1 MLISFE
7 GISDTDKIGHLFI
20 VNLEFIVDKA
30 TEKELFFNEVYAP
43 LFEKNKVLP
52 THDRSVFQLLD
63 AMRLNKKEILNNYK
77 CTAKNHLTM
86 DKKYSIPICTEHL
99 RFLIIQCAWSVTKI
113 RHHFTFKQELLKK
126 DFVVNN
132 QVARQNTKTDFYFL
146 QAYKFMKNLL
156 IN

>member
-1 MLISFE
+1 M
-7 GISDTDKIGHLFI
+7 
-20 VNLEFIVDKA
+20 A
-30 TEKELFFNEVYAP
+30 
-43 LFEKNKVLP
+43 

-77 CTAKNHLTM
+77 CTGKNHSTV

-99 RFLIIQCAWSVTKI
+99 RFLIIRCAWSVTKI
-113 RHHFTFKQELLKK
+113 HHHFTFKQELLKK

-156 IN
+156 FN